1 MARMM
6 ADCRRW
12 PSDLNCS
19 LTIVGEEEEVV
30 RAAAEHT
37 ASVHG
42 HEDTPELRQQP
53 REFLEIGIDMSVFP
67 SAGHLAS
74 WAGRCPGLR
83 QLADVLVEEVQVR
96 EDRGLACAFAQ
107 SQARGLGAADEG

>member
-12 PSDLNCS
+12 PSESNCS
-19 LTIVGEEEEVV
+19 LTIIGEEEEVI

-42 HEDTPELRQQP
+42 HEDNQEMRQQI
-53 REFLEIGIDMSVFP
+53 REFLEPEENYQMGSRPQEAM
-67 SAGHLAS
+67 
-74 WAGRCPGLR
+74 PG
-83 QLADVLVEEVQVR
+83 
-96 EDRGLACAFAQ
+96 
-107 SQARGLGAADEG
+107 